1 MLVCCS
7 QLQMVINQ
15 ASVNIAAN
23 MKDPKISI
31 IVPVYQA
38 EAFLSRCLDSIVN
51 QTFQDWECILVD
63 DGSKDRSGAICN
75 EYALLDSRFKVFHQA
90 NCGASATRQVALDA
104 SKGEFIAFADSDDWV
119 ETRWLEKL
127 YQKMTEDNV
136 DMVICDYE
144 RIFVDKTMYYAG
156 CGYSMNNTDLLV
168 DLVSAEYWGILWNK
182 LIRKEC
188 FLRYQVT
195 FHPEMF
201 YMGDLY
207 VISKLLINPIKVSHL
222 PEALYHYDSAIN
234 NHSII
239 KTKNNK
245 YFHSIIIY
253 INTFSPILSDSRF
266 DNGWYYRKKSMKKDI
281 FRMGGHCKYDIKDV
295 YPEIN
300 ERLIKELSQSRW
312 VSINRCMMMCLQGHQ
327 TAGYLL
333 CGVLKKLTKLVH
345 K

>member
-1 MLVCCS
+1 MYS
-7 QLQMVINQ
+7 PINR
-15 ASVNIAAN
+15 VVN
-23 MKDPKISI
+23 MKAPKISI

-38 EAFLSRCLDSIVN
+38 EAFLRRCLDSIVG

-63 DGSKDRSGAICN
+63 DGSKDSSGAICD
-75 EYALLDSRFKVFHQA
+75 EYAVNDSRFKVIHQT

-104 SKGEFIAFADSDDWV
+104 SMGDFIAFADADDWV
-119 ETRWLEKL
+119 ETKWLEKL
-127 YQKMTEDNV
+127 YQKITKDNV

-144 RIFVDKTMYYAG
+144 RIYVDKTLYIAG
-156 CGYSMNNTDLLV
+156 CGPSMNNTDLLM
-168 DLVSAEYWGILWNK
+168 DLVDAKYWGILWNK

-245 YFHSIIIY
+245 YIHSIITY
-253 INTFSPILSDSRF
+253 INTFFPILSDSRF
-266 DNGWYYRKKSMKKDI
+266 DNGWYTRKKSLKTGI
-281 FRMGGHCKYDIKDV
+281 IRMGRHCKYDIKEV

-312 VSINRCMMMCLQGHQ
+312 WSRKRCIVMCLRGHQ
-327 TAGYLL
+327 KAGYFLYDI
-333 CGVLKKLTKLVH
+333 LTKLTNIVH
-345 K
+345 KWKRR

>member
-1 MLVCCS
+1 MIV
-7 QLQMVINQ
+7 
-15 ASVNIAAN
+15 
-23 MKDPKISI
+23 PKISI

-38 EAFLSRCLDSIVN
+38 EAFLRRCLNSIVN

-63 DGSKDRSGAICN
+63 DGSKDRSGAICD
-75 EYALLDSRFKVFHQA
+75 EYAVRDSRFKVFHQN
-90 NCGASATRQVALDA
+90 NCGVSITRQIAFDA
-104 SKGEFIAFADSDDWV
+104 SKGEYIAFADSDDWV
-119 ETRWLEKL
+119 ERNWLENL
-127 YQKMTEDNV
+127 YQKITEDNV

-144 RIFVDKTMYYAG
+144 RIYVDKTLYHAG
-156 CGYSMNNTDLLV
+156 CGFSTNNTDLLV
-168 DLVSAEYWGILWNK
+168 DLVDAKCWGVLWNK

-188 FLRYQVT
+188 FLRYQVF

-222 PEALYHYDSAIN
+222 PEALYHYDSVTN
-234 NHSII
+234 NYSII

-253 INTFSPILSDSRF
+253 INTFSPILSDRRF
-266 DNGWYYRKKSMKKDI
+266 DNGWYERKKSMKKDI
-281 FRMGGHCKYDIKDV
+281 MEMGGHCKYNIKDV

-300 ERLIKELSQSRW
+300 ERLIKELSQSRLI
-312 VSINRCMMMCLQGHQ
+312 SRRRCMVMCLQGYQ

-333 CGVLKKLTKLVH
+333 YDVLSKICKLIH